1 MQVLRRRQS
10 IATETLVQS
19 GLVLAVVGV
28 IALGY
33 YFSQGF
39 HDGVRHALSMLS
51 RGDVDA
57 LRDYIVSFGVWAPF
71 VSLLLMIVQAV
82 AAPIPGFI
90 VIFANGLAFG
100 VFWGGLLSLLGQTLA
115 AVVCFVLARQL
126 GRKPVEAIVGK
137 LGLASTDGWVARRGP
152 YGVLLARLIPGMAF
166 DAISYGAG
174 LTKMSF
180 WRFAMATAIGTA
192 PQAFIYAYLGQR
204 AASYAWLLLGV
215 TLAVAV
221 GLGGLALIR
230 RRRGTAKN
238 RVGLRPVDVSR
249 QSEEK
254 MHEKSRKLPTP

>member
-1 MQVLRRRQS
+1 MQALRRRQP

-33 YFSQGF
+33 VLSQGF
-39 HDGVRHALSMLS
+39 HDGVHHAFSMLS

-57 LRDYIVSFGVWAPF
+57 LRDYIVSFGIWAPF
-71 VSLLLMIVQAV
+71 VSLLLMIVQAI

-115 AVVCFVLARQL
+115 AAVCFALARQL
-126 GRKPVEAIVGK
+126 GRKPVEAIVGR
-137 LGLASTDGWVARRGP
+137 LGLASTDSWVARRGP

-174 LTKMSF
+174 LTRMGF
-180 WRFAMATAIGTA
+180 WRFAAATVIGTA
-192 PQAFIYAYLGQR
+192 PQAFIYAYLGQN
-204 AASYAWLLLGV
+204 AARYAWWILGV
-215 TLAVAV
+215 TLAVAF

-230 RRRGTAKN
+230 RRRRTDRDRA
-238 RVGLRPVDVSR
+238 VPQPISVSR
-249 QSEEK
+249 EIE
-254 MHEKSRKLPTP
+254 

>member
-1 MQVLRRRQS
+1 MQVLKRRQS

-19 GLVLAVVGV
+19 GLVLMVVFV
-28 IALGY
+28 IVLGY
-33 YFSQGF
+33 VLSAGF
-39 HDGVRHALSMLS
+39 RDGIHHALSMLS

-57 LRDYIVSFGVWAPF
+57 LRDYIVSFGIWAPF

-115 AVVCFVLARQL
+115 AMVCFALARKL

-137 LGLASTDGWVARRGP
+137 LGLASTDSWVARRGP

-174 LTKMSF
+174 LTRMSF
-180 WRFAMATAIGTA
+180 WRFAVATAIGTA
-192 PQAFIYAYLGQR
+192 PQAFIYAYLGQN
-204 AASYAWLLLGV
+204 AARYAWWILGI
-215 TLAVAV
+215 TLVVAF
-221 GLGGLALIR
+221 GLGGLALFR
-230 RRRGTAKN
+230 RRRRTGKD
-238 RVGLRPVDVSR
+238 RPAPQPIPVSP
-249 QSEEK
+249 SIEENL
-254 MHEKSRKLPTP
+254 HGESWKLPSS